1 MEDTFFQYM
10 DIETGIDEYIER
22 YNRIK
27 SQIGKKNI
35 KLLRD
40 KKILKNDNLSDNE
53 VKNIILSLSNS
64 LDISKANIFRY
75 LSYRIYELSDKKNS
89 LELILKEIFSSG
101 VIVISLTQL
110 IIPLCIIISEF
121 EYLSKANE
129 HNEITY
135 KFSSFLLSV
144 IFMYL
149 IHNELTNE
157 YRDSY
162 LLLHTRNINK
172 ETVLIG
178 MMSNL
183 ICSLL
188 SIICIPIVINSSDS
202 IIDMVFNSTA
212 IIFLCELDD
221 SLLPEKYKKG
231 YVTFISKY
239 KINQL
244 HTYDKHRYTFYYV
257 LYNINY
263 FLYWLTDYFCR
274 ISFVC
279 LPFLTLFLY

>member
-10 DIETGIDEYIER
+10 DIETGIDDYIQR

-89 LELILKEIFSSG
+89 LKLILNEIFSSG

-178 MMSNL
+178 MISNL

-221 SLLPEKYKKG
+221 SLLPEKYEKG

-244 HTYDKHRYTFYYV
+244 HTYEKYRYTFYYV

-263 FLYWLTDYFCR
+263 FLYWFTDYFCQ

>member
-1 MEDTFFQYM
+1 M
-10 DIETGIDEYIER
+10 DVETGIDDYIER

-75 LSYRIYELSDKKNS
+75 LAYRVYELSEEKKS
-89 LELILKEIFSSG
+89 LKAVLKEILQSG

-110 IIPLCIIISEF
+110 VIPLCILISEF
-121 EYLSKANE
+121 EYLFKANKN
-129 HNEITY
+129 NEITY
-135 KFSSFLLSV
+135 KSSSFLLSV
-144 IFMYL
+144 VFMYL

-162 LLLHTRNINK
+162 LLLHTKRINK
-172 ETVLIG
+172 EIVLIG

-188 SIICIPIVINSSDS
+188 SITCIPIVINRSEN

-221 SLLPEKYKKG
+221 SLISEKKKEE
-231 YVTFISKY
+231 YQHFISRY

-263 FLYWLTDYFCR
+263 FLFWFTDYFCR
-274 ISFVC
+274 VSFVC
-279 LPFLTLFLY
+279 LPFFTLFLY

>member
-1 MEDTFFQYM
+1 M
-10 DIETGIDEYIER
+10 DIENGIEDYIQR
-22 YNRIK
+22 YNKIK
-27 SQIGKKNI
+27 SQIGRKNI

-40 KKILKNDNLSDNE
+40 KKILKNDKLSDNE

-64 LDISKANIFRY
+64 LNISKANIFRY
-75 LSYRIYELSDKKNS
+75 LAYRVYELSQEKKT
-89 LELILKEIFSSG
+89 LKEVLKEILQSG
-101 VIVISLTQL
+101 VIIISLTQL
-110 IIPLCIIISEF
+110 VIPLCILISEF
-121 EYLSKANE
+121 EYLFKDNKN
-129 HNEITY
+129 NEITY
-135 KFSSFLLSV
+135 KSSSFLLSV
-144 IFMYL
+144 VFMYL

-162 LLLHTRNINK
+162 LLLHTKRINK
-172 ETVLIG
+172 EIVLIG

-188 SIICIPIVINSSDS
+188 SITCIPIVINLSEN
-202 IIDMVFNSTA
+202 IVDMVFNSTA

-221 SLLPEKYKKG
+221 SLISEKNKEEYQK
-231 YVTFISKY
+231 YISRY

-263 FLYWLTDYFCR
+263 FLFWFTDYFCR
-274 ISFVC
+274 VSFFC
-279 LPFLTLFLY
+279 LPFFTLFLY

>member
-1 MEDTFFQYM
+1 M
-10 DIETGIDEYIER
+10 DIESGIEDYIQR
-22 YNRIK
+22 YNKIK

-40 KKILKNDNLSDNE
+40 KKILKNDKLSDNE

-75 LSYRIYELSDKKNS
+75 LAYRIYELSQDEKS
-89 LELILKEIFSSG
+89 LKAVLKEIFQSG
-101 VIVISLTQL
+101 VIIISLTQ
-110 IIPLCIIISEF
+110 IVIPLCILISEF
-121 EYLSKANE
+121 EYLFKTNKN
-129 HNEITY
+129 NEITY
-135 KFSSFLLSV
+135 KSSSFLLSV
-144 IFMYL
+144 VFMYL

-162 LLLHTRNINK
+162 LLLHTKRINK

-183 ICSLL
+183 VCSLL
-188 SIICIPIVINSSDS
+188 SITCIPIVINRSEN

-221 SLLPEKYKKG
+221 SLISEKKKEA
-231 YVTFISKY
+231 YQHFISKY

-257 LYNINY
+257 LYNVNY
-263 FLYWLTDYFCR
+263 FLFWFTDYFCR
-274 ISFVC
+274 VSFVC
-279 LPFLTLFLY
+279 LPFFTLFLY

>member
-1 MEDTFFQYM
+1 M
-10 DIETGIDEYIER
+10 DIENGIEDYIRR
-22 YNRIK
+22 YNTIK

-40 KKILKNDNLSDNE
+40 KKILKNDKLSDNE

-75 LSYRIYELSDKKNS
+75 LAYRIYELSEHKKS
-89 LELILKEIFSSG
+89 LKVILQEILRSG
-101 VIVISLTQL
+101 VIIISLTQ
-110 IIPLCIIISEF
+110 IVIPLCILISEF
-121 EYLSKANE
+121 EYLFKTNKN
-129 HNEITY
+129 NEITY
-135 KFSSFLLSV
+135 KSSSFLLSV
-144 IFMYL
+144 VFMYL

-162 LLLHTRNINK
+162 LLLHTKRINK

-183 ICSLL
+183 VCSLL
-188 SIICIPIVINSSDS
+188 SITCIPIVINRSEN

-221 SLLPEKYKKG
+221 SLISEKKKEE
-231 YVTFISKY
+231 YQRFISKY
-239 KINQL
+239 KIDQL
-244 HTYDKHRYTFYYV
+244 HTYDKQSYTFHYV

-263 FLYWLTDYFCR
+263 FLFWFTDYFCR
-274 ISFVC
+274 VSFVC
-279 LPFLTLFLY
+279 LPFFTLFLY

>member
-1 MEDTFFQYM
+1 M
-10 DIETGIDEYIER
+10 DIESGIEDYIQR
-22 YNRIK
+22 YNKIK

-40 KKILKNDNLSDNE
+40 KKILKNDKLSDNE

-75 LSYRIYELSDKKNS
+75 LAYRIYELSQDEKS
-89 LELILKEIFSSG
+89 LKAVLKEIFQSG
-101 VIVISLTQL
+101 VIIISLTQ
-110 IIPLCIIISEF
+110 IVIPLCILISEF
-121 EYLSKANE
+121 EYLFKTNKN
-129 HNEITY
+129 NEITY
-135 KFSSFLLSV
+135 KSSSFLLSV
-144 IFMYL
+144 VFMYL

-162 LLLHTRNINK
+162 LLLHTKRINK

-178 MMSNL
+178 MISNL
-183 ICSLL
+183 VCSLL
-188 SIICIPIVINSSDS
+188 SITCIPIVINRSEN

-221 SLLPEKYKKG
+221 SLISEKKKEA
-231 YVTFISKY
+231 YQHFISKY

-257 LYNINY
+257 LYNVNY
-263 FLYWLTDYFCR
+263 FLFWFTDYFCR
-274 ISFVC
+274 VSFVC
-279 LPFLTLFLY
+279 LPFFTLFLY